1 MNNNLHGI
9 LFAYRTTPELKDLT
23 LHRTL
28 ASLPFGGR
36 YRVIDFMLSNFVN
49 AGITDVGVIM
59 HESYQSLL
67 DHLGS
72 GKDFDLARRNGGL
85 KLLPPFAYAANDRR
99 SSSSIYRGTMEAL
112 AGVFSYLQDI
122 RQEYVILAD
131 AHTIINIDVGAILDS
146 HIKSGAE
153 ITAVATS
160 KPKAVSRDATYFI
173 PGEDGGV
180 SEVLVGPAAPA
191 GLESLNMYVLSTEL
205 LLKMTESCAA
215 RDIFSLSAGVLR
227 PGVANGSLHINPY
240 VFDGFAE
247 RVQSVQG
254 FYDFN
259 RLLLDPDVRKEVFD
273 PARPIRTKVRNDPST
288 YYAPSSKVVN
298 SMVANGCVIE
308 GTVENSVIF
317 HGVHIAKGAVVKD
330 CVIMQS
336 STIEEN
342 AELSSIIT
350 DKNVVI
356 SAGKKLNGAPNCP
369 FVVPK
374 GSVV

>member
-1 MNNNLHGI
+1 MNNLHGI
-9 LFAYRTTPELKDLT
+9 LFAYRTNPELKDLT

-36 YRVIDFMLSNFVN
+36 YRVIDFMLSNLVN
-49 AGITDVGVIM
+49 AGVTDVGVIM

-99 SSSSIYRGTMEAL
+99 SSSSVYRGTMEAL
-112 AGVFSYLQDI
+112 AGVYSYLQEI

-131 AHTIINIDVGAILDS
+131 AHTIMNIDVSAILDA
-146 HIKSGAE
+146 HIESGAD

-160 KPKAVSRDATYFI
+160 KPQAVSRDATYFI
-173 PGEDGGV
+173 PSGDGSI
-180 SEVLVGPAAPA
+180 SEVLVGPAAA
-191 GLESLNMYVLSTEL
+191 VGLEALNMYIMSTDL
-205 LLKMTESCAA
+205 LLKLTEDCAA
-215 RDIFSLSAGVLR
+215 RDIYSLSAGVLR
-227 PGVANGSLHINPY
+227 PGVESKALKVIPY
-240 VFDGFAE
+240 IFDGYAN
-247 RVQSVQG
+247 RLQSVQG
-254 FYDFN
+254 YYDHN
-259 RLLLDPDVRKEVFD
+259 RQLLDPTIRKEVFD
-273 PARPIRTKVRNDPST
+273 PTRPIRTKARNDAST
-288 YYAPSSKVVN
+288 YYAPSSKVTN
-298 SMVANGCVIE
+298 SLVADGCIIE

-317 HGVHIAKGAVVKD
+317 HNVHIAKGAVVRD

-342 AELSSIIT
+342 ADISCIIT

-356 SAGKKLNGAPNCP
+356 TSGTKLTGAPNCP
-369 FVVPK
+369 FTVPK
-374 GSVV
+374 GSKV